1 MKRLAYCVVACG
13 ALLFSA
19 ACGGGSGSPATS
31 MPDNN
36 STSAPPSSTTPAPSS
51 TTPAPSSSA
60 SVDTAFEADTA
71 AASGAANR
79 AATARPAFGSV
90 TQSSSVNVSGVSAD
104 AAQVTVQGDVVTLR
118 VRRQNGSSFS
128 LNTADHLF
136 EADTGI
142 SPVTGRSWGGGILLD
157 YDANSL
163 TVMRGAID
171 YDSTDTSDFMAG
183 GYWMHIRGDWANG
196 QVSGVEI
203 GAFVDGP
210 EISSAA
216 SVPVSGT
223 ATYNGIA
230 SGLYT
235 SEVGTDVAGTPDG
248 TVEIGEYSG
257 SMRMQADFSSGRV
270 SGSIYNMG
278 VDGVGVTPDG
288 TTYSAYGA
296 LPGVRLDLGSTPINS
311 NGTFTGTDVTLT
323 SPGLTIV
330 SSEGS
335 WGGRFSTIDDPSGD
349 PRSVAGTHGGSATSA
364 GGSETVFVGAH
375 FGATGNY

>member
-1 MKRLAYCVVACG
+1 MKIQFIAACA
-13 ALLFSA
+13 ALIILVG
-19 ACGGGSGSPATS
+19 CGGGGGESPTSTTSPDNSSGSSPT
-31 MPDNN
+31 M
-36 STSAPPSSTTPAPSS
+36 
-51 TTPAPSSSA
+51 A
-60 SVDTAFEADTA
+60 SVDTAFGSDPSSTADA
-71 AASGAANR
+71 AAD

-90 TQSSSVNVSGVSAD
+90 TQSSNVNVSGVSTD
-104 AAQVTVQGDVVTLR
+104 AAQVTLQGETVHIR
-118 VRRQNGSSFS
+118 VRRQDGSSFS
-128 LNTADHLF
+128 LNTADHTVAESDVLV
-136 EADTGI
+136 
-142 SPVTGRSWGGGILLD
+142 SPVTGRDWGEAILLD

-163 TVMRGAID
+163 TVMRGAAD
-171 YDSTDTSDFMAG
+171 YDSSDLTDWMAG
-183 GYWMHIRGDWANG
+183 GYWMHVRGDWANG
-196 QVSGVEI
+196 NITGVEI

-230 SGLYT
+230 SGLYA
-235 SEVGTDVAGTPDG
+235 SEVGTDVAGTPAG

-257 SMRMQADFSSGRV
+257 SMQMQADFSSGRV

-278 VDGVGVTPDG
+278 VDGVGVTLDG
-288 TTYSAYGA
+288 TTYSAYGS

-323 SPGLTIV
+323 YPGLTIV